1 MDNFKYHTPT
11 AVYFGKGQIK
21 SLSQEIRGRFKK
33 ILIVTGKGSVKRN
46 GIFDDIIAEIKKA
59 DIRYVELSG
68 IKPNPR
74 LASVH
79 EGVDICKRENVDL
92 VLGVGGGSVIDCS
105 KAIAAGAV
113 YDGDC
118 WGFFTKKAVPKKA
131 LAVGCVLTLS
141 ATGTETN
148 GNAVITKEDGQRKLA
163 LCSPLLKPVFAILDP
178 EYTYTVDKFNTAAGV
193 VDIMA
198 HVFEQYFSHTQACDV
213 QDRIAEAILDVCIK
227 YGPVVLQEPDNY
239 DARAN
244 IMWAGTLALND
255 LIGIG
260 KETDWA
266 SHGIEHEIS
275 AIYDISHGAGLAVIV
290 PNWMRHVLSD
300 RTASKLADYGRNVW
314 SIGPRN
320 DLFDIAN
327 LAIDKTREF
336 FSSLGMPATL
346 REAGIDEKDK
356 FSQMAKG
363 VIEHYGV
370 VGSFKQLSEADVM
383 SILDASF

>member
-1 MDNFKYHTPT
+1 MDNFKYHVPT
-11 AVYFGKGQIK
+11 TVYFGKDQVK
-21 SLSQEIRGRFKK
+21 ALSREISGFFKK
-33 ILIVTGKGSVKRN
+33 ILIVTGGGSVKRS
-46 GIFDDIIAEIKKA
+46 GIFDGVVAETKKA
-59 DIRYVELSG
+59 GVKYLELSG

-74 LASVH
+74 LKSVH
-79 EGVDICKRENVDL
+79 EGVEICKRESIDL

-105 KAIAAGAV
+105 KAIAVGAK

-118 WGFFTKKAVPKKA
+118 WDFFTKKAVPEKA
-131 LAVGCVLTLS
+131 LAIGCVLTLA

-148 GNAVITKEDGQRKLA
+148 GNAVITHQAAKRKLA
-163 LCSPLLKPVFAILDP
+163 LCSPALKPAFAILDP

-213 QDRIAEAILDVCIK
+213 QDLMAEAILKVCIK
-227 YGPVVLQEPDNY
+227 YGPMTLQEPNNY

-275 AIYDISHGAGLAVIV
+275 AIYDISHGAGLSVIV

-300 RTASKLADYGRNVW
+300 RTAAKLADYGRNVW
-314 SIGPRN
+314 SIAPRN

-327 LAIDKTREF
+327 LAIDKTREY
-336 FSSLGMPATL
+336 FSSLGMPSTL
-346 REAGIDEKDK
+346 REAGITEKHR

-363 VIEHYGV
+363 VIGHYKI
-370 VGSFKQLSEADVM
+370 VGSFKQLSEDD
-383 SILDASF
+383 ILAILNASF

>member
-1 MDNFKYHTPT
+1 MDNFKYNVPT
-11 AVYFGKGQIK
+11 AVYFGKGQIEA
-21 SLSQEIRGRFKK
+21 LSREVKNRFKK
-33 ILIVTGKGSVKRN
+33 ALIVTGGGSVKRN
-46 GIFDDIIAEIKKA
+46 GIFDSVVLEIRKTGLE
-59 DIRYVELSG
+59 YLELSG
-68 IKPNPR
+68 VKPNPR
-74 LASVH
+74 LKSVH
-79 EGVDICKRENVDL
+79 DGVEICKREGIDL

-105 KAIAAGAV
+105 KAIAVGAK

-118 WGFFTKKAVPKKA
+118 WDFFTKKAEPKKA
-131 LAVGCVLTLS
+131 LVIGCVLTLA

-148 GNAVITKEDGQRKLA
+148 GNAVITKEGGQRKLA
-163 LCSPLLKPVFAILDP
+163 LCSPALKPAFAILDP

-213 QDRIAEAILDVCIK
+213 QDLMAEALLKVCIK
-227 YGPVVLQEPDNY
+227 YGPMTLREPNNY

-275 AIYDISHGAGLAVIV
+275 AIYDISHGAGLSVIM

-300 RTASKLADYGRNVW
+300 RTVSKLADYGRNVW
-314 SIGPRN
+314 SIAPRN

-327 LAIDKTREF
+327 LAIDKTRDF

-346 REAGIDEKDK
+346 REAGIAEKDK
-356 FSQMAKG
+356 FKQMAKG
-363 VIEHYGV
+363 VIEQYKT
-370 VGSFKQLSEADVM
+370 VGSFKQLSEDNII
-383 SILDASF
+383 SILNASF